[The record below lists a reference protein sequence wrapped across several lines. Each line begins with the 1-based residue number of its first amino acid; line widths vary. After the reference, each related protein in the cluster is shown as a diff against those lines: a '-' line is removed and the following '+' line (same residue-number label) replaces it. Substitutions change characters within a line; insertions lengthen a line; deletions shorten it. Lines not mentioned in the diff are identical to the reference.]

1 MFVGGN
7 KLMTAGEN
15 KLIMATLQ
23 EKLAQSLAV
32 LKAWQDGHSE
42 NLVIQ
47 GASTLG
53 ETHTK
58 RLVDNGYLQM
68 VIKGWY
74 IPSSPGSEGDSTV
87 WYISY
92 WSFVTAYLDSK
103 LGEDWSLS
111 PELSLY
117 FYSGKSVIPKQLIV
131 RSPKAS
137 NNILS
142 LPFGTSILDIKA
154 SVPES
159 VVKERRYGAR
169 LYPLTLALLL
179 ASPDYYRRQSLEA
192 RTCLAMVRD
201 VTAITAAAIE
211 GGHSTRAGRVAG
223 ALRSIGREEMADS
236 LLATMRQIGYE
247 VTEENP
253 FEENIRI
260 PSTTVSPYASR
271 IRLMWRKMRQIVI
284 SLKESAGIAPREVNL
299 PEVLSNMDATYIKD
313 SYNSLSIEGYKVTEE
328 LLERVRSGEWDPK
341 KDARDKE
348 QKDALAARGYYQ
360 AYQTLRTA
368 ISDTLTAGSDAAKM
382 YIQGHQSWHFQLF
395 EPCIRAGII
404 KASDLIGYRTHQ
416 VYIRN
421 SMHVPLNPDAVM
433 DAMEALSEMMME
445 ESDALV
451 RAILGHFFFVY
462 IHPYMDGNGRTA
474 RFTMNSQL
482 VTGGYPWV
490 VVPLE
495 RREQYMKALEKASVE
510 EEIDDFVGFVLSLIQ
525 APR

>member
-1 MFVGGN
+1 
-7 KLMTAGEN
+7 MTAGEN

-87 WYISY
+87 WYVSY

-159 VVKERRYGAR
+159 VVKERRHGAR

-211 GGHSTRAGRVAG
+211 GGHSTRAGRVA
-223 ALRSIGREEMADS
+223 DS
-236 LLATMRQIGYE
+236 LLATMRQIGYD

-313 SYNSLSIEGYKVTEE
+313 SYNSLSIEGYKVTED

-416 VYIRN
+416 VYIRI
-421 SMHVPLNPDAVM
+421 SMHVPLNPDAVL

-445 ESDALV
+445 EADALV

>member
-1 MFVGGN
+1 
-7 KLMTAGEN
+7 
-15 KLIMATLQ
+15 MATLQ
-23 EKLAQSLAV
+23 EKLADSLAV
-32 LKAWQDGHSE
+32 LKAWQDDHKD
-42 NLVIQ
+42 NMVIQ

-53 ETHTK
+53 EMHTK

-87 WYISY
+87 WYVSY

-103 LGEDWSLS
+103 LGEQWCLS

-117 FYSGKSVIPKQLIV
+117 FYSGKSIIPKQLIV

-154 SVPES
+154 SIPNS
-159 VVKERRYGAR
+159 VVKEPRYGVN
-169 LYPLTLALLL
+169 LYPLSLSLLM
-179 ASPDYYRRQSLEA
+179 ASPDYYRRNSLEA
-192 RTCLAMVRD
+192 RTCLAMIRD
-201 VTAITAAAIE
+201 ISSMTAVAIE
-211 GGHSTRAGRVAG
+211 GGHSTRAGRVVG
-223 ALRSIGREEMADS
+223 ALRSIGREEMADT
-236 LLATMRQIGYE
+236 LLTTMRQIGYE
-247 VTEENP
+247 VSEENP
-253 FEENIRI
+253 FEENIRL
-260 PSTTVSPYASR
+260 PETSVSPYASR
-271 IRLMWRKMRQIVI
+271 IRLMWARMRQIVVA
-284 SLKESAGIAPREVNL
+284 LKESTGAHPSKINL
-299 PEVLSNMDATYIKD
+299 ADVLSNMDATYIKD

-341 KDARDKE
+341 KDVHDKE

-360 AYQTLRTA
+360 AYQALRTS
-368 ISDTLTAGSDAAKM
+368 ISDTITTGSDAAMM
-382 YIQGHQSWHFQLF
+382 YVKGHQSWHFQLF

-421 SMHVPLNPDAVM
+421 SMHVPLNPDAVL
-433 DAMEALSEMMME
+433 DAMEALADMMKE
-445 ESDALV
+445 EPDALV

-474 RFTMNSQL
+474 RLAMNSQL
-482 VTGGYPWV
+482 VTSGYPWV

-495 RREQYMKALEKASVE
+495 RREQYMKALEKASVDE
-510 EEIDDFVGFVLSLIQ
+510 DISDFVEFVLSLITTTH
-525 APR
+525 